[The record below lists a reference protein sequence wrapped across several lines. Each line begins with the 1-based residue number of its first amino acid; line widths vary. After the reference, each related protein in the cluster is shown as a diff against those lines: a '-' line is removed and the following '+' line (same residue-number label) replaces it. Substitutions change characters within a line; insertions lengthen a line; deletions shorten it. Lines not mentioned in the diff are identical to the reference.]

1 MLTLLCMYGFLL
13 YLVEVPKRPLLV
25 LLLHKQTGESSSIDY
40 ETNKLL
46 IIVNKVTQFISS
58 RKLR

>member
-1 MLTLLCMYGFLL
+1 MYGFLL

-25 LLLHKQTGESSSIDY
+25 ILLHKQTGGSSSIDY

-46 IIVNKVTQFISS
+46 IIVNEVTQFI
-58 RKLR
+58 KQ